1 VTEWIVKHEE
11 PDLEV
16 LEESALF
23 MAQATIQNAI
33 NDARLSR
40 SDLAKKMNCP
50 RSFIS
55 RMLSGKHNLTIK
67 TMARAILA
75 CGFEVGFTRAPI
87 VWKWRANQCPRV
99 SNVGVPTTAGTLAI
113 AAWGSSAVERV
124 LAVQ

>member
-75 CGFEVGFTRAPI
+75 CGFEVGFTRVPI
-87 VWKWRANQCPRV
+87 VWK
-99 SNVGVPTTAGTLAI
+99 
-113 AAWGSSAVERV
+113 
-124 LAVQ
+124 